1 MGSIIDTEMNCIAP
15 YTLVIYCWRLLAS
28 ITYKIKKPDGALK
41 TDAVD
46 GYFQLVALNNYERGI
61 STPNSSRLL
70 HQGLQR
76 DNRIGLIAWV

>member
-61 STPNSSRLL
+61 SRRTVVVYYIRACKEITAL
-70 HQGLQR
+70 
-76 DNRIGLIAWV
+76 V